1 MYIHSPTYDTNVTN
15 LFGSVVARS
24 CTPARYNSILVTRLI
39 MCSVLARRRFRRFN
53 ERLNNLSR
61 PFDQHV
67 LQSYDHLLL
76 LVLK

>member
-15 LFGSVVARS
+15 LSGSVVARS
-24 CTPARYNSILVTRLI
+24 CTRARYNSILVTRLI

-53 ERLNNLSR
+53 ERLNLSR